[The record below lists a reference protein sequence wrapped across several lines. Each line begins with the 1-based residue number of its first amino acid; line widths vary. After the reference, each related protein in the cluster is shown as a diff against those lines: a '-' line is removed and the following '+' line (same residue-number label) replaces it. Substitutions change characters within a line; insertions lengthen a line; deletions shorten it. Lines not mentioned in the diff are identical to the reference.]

1 MTQGKHPTRR
11 PAARQRTSEMIGD
24 FEITVEQ
31 RGLSAEELDR
41 LREQVL
47 HAPAVREAL
56 GDARSMLLSLVVDEP
71 LAAAK
76 GRRVRSPDHFQAA
89 LYDYTNNRTLRVNG
103 LLSNLDGLQVEPFGD
118 QPLPSHEEF
127 AYAVDLLRQDQDI
140 GPLLERQLMTPYP
153 AMPPLL
159 DIETEDGRVERTL
172 AIGLLPVR
180 DGVRH
185 EIVGVNMIHEHVLRF
200 REGAPPGA
208 RAEHSLCGVVRDAFQ
223 ATTSSAAGQV
233 WINVWQGGQRIWRFL
248 AVRPAASSGT
258 RGSGVELR
266 YVDYRGKRVLYRAH
280 VPILNVR
287 YDNDTCGPYRDWQ
300 NQEGMINAV
309 GTDVAPG
316 FRLCSAPATTVFD
329 TGSDTGNFLGVGIYV
344 QGEEVVLV
352 SEMEAGW
359 YRYVSEWRLHADG
372 TIRPRFGFAAVQN
385 SCVCNRHHHHAYWR
399 FDFDIRTAGN
409 NVVSEFNNPPL
420 GGGAN
425 WHTKQY
431 EIQRPRDPARQ
442 RKWRVADA
450 ATGSGYEIIPGAD
463 DGVATQTPD
472 WPFSQGDVW
481 ILRYR
486 GNELD
491 DGVNVTGGPA
501 SLLQA
506 HLGNW
511 VNGEH
516 ILNRDVVIWYAGHAV
531 HDAAHEQP
539 GHFGHVVGPDLRP
552 FNW

>member
-1 MTQGKHPTRR
+1 MTQGKQPRRR
-11 PAARQRTSEMIGD
+11 PATRQRTSETIGE

-47 HAPAVREAL
+47 HAPAVRDAL

-76 GRRVRSPDHFQAA
+76 GRRVPSPDRFQATF
-89 LYDYTNNRTLRVNG
+89 YDYTNNRSLRANG
-103 LLSNLDGLQVEPFGD
+103 LLSNLDDLHVEPFGD
-118 QPLPSHEEF
+118 QPLPSREEF
-127 AYAVDLLRQDQDI
+127 DYAVELLRQDQDV
-140 GPLLERQLMTPYP
+140 GPLLERQLVTPYP
-153 AMPPLL
+153 AMPALL
-159 DIETEDGRVERTL
+159 DIEAEEGRVERTL
-172 AIGLLPVR
+172 AIGLLPVN
-180 DGVRH
+180 DDVQH
-185 EIVGVNMIHEHVLRF
+185 EIVGVNLIRERVLRF
-200 REGAPPGA
+200 HDGAPPGT
-208 RAEHSLCGVVRDAFQ
+208 RAEHGLCGVVRDASQ

-266 YVDYRGKRVLYRAH
+266 YVDYRGERVLYRAH

-287 YDNDTCGPYRDWQ
+287 YDNDACGPYRDWQ

-316 FRLCSAPATTVFD
+316 FRLCSAPATTVLD
-329 TGSDTGNFLGVGIYV
+329 TGIDTGNFLGVGIYV
-344 QGEEVVLV
+344 QGQEVVLV

-409 NVVSEFNNPPL
+409 NIVTEFNNPPL

-442 RKWRVADA
+442 RKWRVTDA

-506 HLGNW
+506 HLGSW
-511 VNGEH
+511 VNGEY
-516 ILNRDVVIWYAGHAV
+516 ILNQDVVIWYAGHAV
-531 HDAAHEQP
+531 HDAVHEQP